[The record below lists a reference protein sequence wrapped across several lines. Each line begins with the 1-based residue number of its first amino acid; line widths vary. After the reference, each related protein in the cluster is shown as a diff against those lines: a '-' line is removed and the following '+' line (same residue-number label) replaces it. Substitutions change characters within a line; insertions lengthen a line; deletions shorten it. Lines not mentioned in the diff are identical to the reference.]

1 MPSDETKKNP
11 LNLRRKLISSESFSL
26 GKSRIGT
33 ILNGI
38 DIVDRRS
45 LNNSRKIT
53 SIKNIIKSRG
63 GDLAENLKSVSPDR
77 LKVLDNIDSL
87 LASMKED
94 ERKRKENERRKLEES
109 RLETR
114 YKKLKQ
120 TTEKILSPVRGV
132 LDRIVKAFIAILTG
146 RFLVKLVEW
155 LSNPS
160 NQKKVNAILRFL
172 TDFGP
177 KLLSLYILFG
187 TRFGRAIRSLSGLI
201 IKGGLRI
208 GAATLLLLRKM
219 GFKRAGMMARSLLGR
234 SGRRIAT
241 GLQIGAATAGF
252 FGLNSLFGG
261 GLDGGGGSS
270 SDQVD
275 REILD
280 QNQDI
285 KDAYEAGL
293 THTIG
298 MTALESLPVV
308 GPIGALAVD
317 FARGNYNEGG
327 LVYTPPVD
335 FDPSLIPA
343 PTGGGGGTNALTEQ
357 AKVKTF
363 GMAIG
368 DAIQGFFGITPKRL
382 REDAQYLSGGGKVE
396 GRSGI
401 DKVPAMLTQGEF
413 VMSRG
418 AVQKFGVKNL
428 MEMNAAG
435 GGTNKPRFVRDTVYA
450 QGGGII
456 GNPFAQKGL
465 ARGTRAT
472 AGFTG
477 MNKAGFDAVSGGS
490 AFRPSSKPQILGR
503 GAYSAPTA
511 KGAQRY
517 AGTSGSLGGR
527 QMPGGVV
534 KSIVP
539 GGAPRIPFIEPQMK
553 VSAPTFDRGR
563 MLANKL
569 QGGAYPRSPLANR
582 LRGQMSSGVGRLPRL
597 KIGGG
602 NLIAMLPTIL
612 QLLPGPVGDRA
623 RMAQRDIDMAKQT
636 ALEMGLQQLSS
647 FIRIPEP
654 PTRGQ
659 PKVIVM
665 DGSNGVNISEGAN
678 KSNSF
683 TTPTLRNR
691 SANKMVTMGI
701 E

>member
-1 MPSDETKKNP
+1 MPSDETRKNP
-11 LNLRRKLISSESFSL
+11 LNLRRKLISSESFSV

-53 SIKNIIKSRG
+53 SIKNIIKSKG
-63 GDLAENLKSVSPDR
+63 GDLAENLRSVSPDR

-94 ERKRKENERRKLEES
+94 ERKRKENEKRRLEES

-160 NQKKVNAILRFL
+160 NQKKVSAILRFL

-187 TRFGRAIRSLSGLI
+187 TRFGKAIRSLSGLI
-201 IKGGLRI
+201 IRGGLRI
-208 GAATLLLLRKM
+208 GAATLMLLRKM

-298 MTALESLPVV
+298 MTALESFPVV
-308 GPIGALAVD
+308 GPLAAMGVD
-317 FARGNYNEGG
+317 YARGNYNEGG
-327 LVYTPPVD
+327 LVGLPGM
-335 FDPSLIPA
+335 
-343 PTGGGGGTNALTEQ
+343 GGGGGGLNALTGQ
-357 AKVKTF
+357 AKSKSFATY
-363 GMAIG
+363 IG
-368 DAIQGFFGITPKRL
+368 DGIQEFFGITPKRL
-382 REDAQYLSGGGKVE
+382 RDDGQQHLYGGGKVE

-456 GNPFAQKGL
+456 GNPFAQRGL

-623 RMAQRDIDMAKQT
+623 RMAQRDIDMAKQA

-665 DGSNGVNISEGAN
+665 DGSNGVNINEGAN

>member
-1 MPSDETKKNP
+1 M
-11 LNLRRKLISSESFSL
+11 
-26 GKSRIGT
+26 
-33 ILNGI
+33 
-38 DIVDRRS
+38 
-45 LNNSRKIT
+45 
-53 SIKNIIKSRG
+53 
-63 GDLAENLKSVSPDR
+63 
-77 LKVLDNIDSL
+77 
-87 LASMKED
+87 
-94 ERKRKENERRKLEES
+94 
-109 RLETR
+109 
-114 YKKLKQ
+114 
-120 TTEKILSPVRGV
+120 
-132 LDRIVKAFIAILTG
+132 
-146 RFLVKLVEW
+146 
-155 LSNPS
+155 
-160 NQKKVNAILRFL
+160 
-172 TDFGP
+172 
-177 KLLSLYILFG
+177 
-187 TRFGRAIRSLSGLI
+187 
-201 IKGGLRI
+201 
-208 GAATLLLLRKM
+208 LLRKM

-285 KDAYEAGL
+285 KDAYEAGA
-293 THTIG
+293 THTFG
-298 MTALESLPVV
+298 MMALETLPFV
-308 GPIGALAVD
+308 GPLAAMGVD
-317 FARGNYNEGG
+317 YARGNYNEGG
-327 LVYTPPVD
+327 LVA
-335 FDPSLIPA
+335 DPNVNFPFEMI
-343 PTGGGGGTNALTEQ
+343 GGGGGLDALTGQ
-357 AKVKTF
+357 AKTKTF
-363 GMAIG
+363 ATYIG
-368 DAIQGFFGITPKRL
+368 DGIQEFFGITPKRL
-382 REDAQYLSGGGKVE
+382 RDDGQQHLYGGGKVE

-456 GNPFAQKGL
+456 GNPFAQRGL

-553 VSAPTFDRGR
+553 VSASTFDRGR

-623 RMAQRDIDMAKQT
+623 RMAQRDIDMAKQA

-691 SANKMVTMGI
+691 STNKMVTMGI

>member
-63 GDLAENLKSVSPDR
+63 GDLAENLRRVSPDR

-94 ERKRKENERRKLEES
+94 ERKRKENERRRLEES

-160 NQKKVNAILRFL
+160 NQKKVSAILRFL

-208 GAATLLLLRKM
+208 GAATLMLLRKM

-280 QNQDI
+280 QNQQI

-298 MTALESLPVV
+298 MTALESIPVL
-308 GPIGALAVD
+308 GPLGGIAVD
-317 FARGNYNEGG
+317 SARGNYNEGG
-327 LVYTPPVD
+327 LVA
-335 FDPSLIPA
+335 DPNVNFPFEMI
-343 PTGGGGGTNALTEQ
+343 GGGGGLNALTGQ
-357 AKVKTF
+357 AKTKTF
-363 GMAIG
+363 ATYIG
-368 DAIQGFFGITPKRL
+368 DGIQEFFGITPKRL
-382 REDAQYLSGGGKVE
+382 RDDGQQHLYGGGKVE

-490 AFRPSSKPQILGR
+490 PFRPSSKPQILGR

-623 RMAQRDIDMAKQT
+623 RMAQRDIDMAKQE
-636 ALEMGLQQLSS
+636 ALELGLQQLSS

-665 DGSNGVNISEGAN
+665 DGSNGVNINEGAD

>member
-1 MPSDETKKNP
+1 MPSDETRKNP
-11 LNLRRKLISSESFSL
+11 LNLRRKFISSESFSV

-53 SIKNIIKSRG
+53 SIKNIIKSKG
-63 GDLAENLKSVSPDR
+63 GDLAENLRSVSPDR

-94 ERKRKENERRKLEES
+94 ERKRKENEKRRLEES

-160 NQKKVNAILRFL
+160 NQKKVSAILRFL

-187 TRFGRAIRSLSGLI
+187 TRFGKAIRSLSGLI
-201 IKGGLRI
+201 IRGGLRI
-208 GAATLLLLRKM
+208 GAATLMLLRKM

-298 MTALESLPVV
+298 MTALESFPVV
-308 GPIGALAVD
+308 GPLAAMGVD
-317 FARGNYNEGG
+317 YARGNYNEGG
-327 LVYTPPVD
+327 LVGLPGM
-335 FDPSLIPA
+335 
-343 PTGGGGGTNALTEQ
+343 GGGGGGLNALTGQ
-357 AKVKTF
+357 AKSKSFATY
-363 GMAIG
+363 IG
-368 DAIQGFFGITPKRL
+368 DGIQEFFGITPKRL
-382 REDAQYLSGGGKVE
+382 RDDGQQHLYGGGKVE

-456 GNPFAQKGL
+456 GNPFAQRGL

-623 RMAQRDIDMAKQT
+623 RMAQRDIDMAKQA

-665 DGSNGVNISEGAN
+665 DGSNGVNINEGAN

>member
-53 SIKNIIKSRG
+53 SIKNIIKTRG
-63 GDLAENLKSVSPDR
+63 GDLAENLRSVSPDR

-94 ERKRKENERRKLEES
+94 ERKRKENERRRLEES

-160 NQKKVNAILRFL
+160 NQKKVSAILRFL

-208 GAATLLLLRKM
+208 GAATLMLLRKM

-280 QNQDI
+280 QNQQI

-298 MTALESLPVV
+298 MTALESIPVL
-308 GPIGALAVD
+308 GPLGGMAVES
-317 FARGNYNEGG
+317 ARGNYNEGG
-327 LVYTPPVD
+327 LVA
-335 FDPSLIPA
+335 DPNVNFPFEMI
-343 PTGGGGGTNALTEQ
+343 GGGGGLNALTGQ
-357 AKVKTF
+357 AKTKTF
-363 GMAIG
+363 ATYIG
-368 DAIQGFFGITPKRL
+368 DGIQEFFGITPKRL
-382 REDAQYLSGGGKVE
+382 RDDGQQHLYGGGKVE

-490 AFRPSSKPQILGR
+490 PFRPSSKPQILGR

-623 RMAQRDIDMAKQT
+623 RMAQRDIDMAKQE
-636 ALEMGLQQLSS
+636 ALELGLQQLSS

-665 DGSNGVNISEGAN
+665 DGSNGVNINEGAD

>member
-63 GDLAENLKSVSPDR
+63 SDLAENLRKVSPDR

-177 KLLSLYILFG
+177 KLLGLYILFG
-187 TRFGRAIRSLSGLI
+187 TRFGKAIRSLSGLI

-208 GAATLLLLRKM
+208 GAATLMLLRKM

-308 GPIGALAVD
+308 GPLAAMGVD
-317 FARGNYNEGG
+317 YARGNYNEGG
-327 LVYTPPVD
+327 LVA
-335 FDPSLIPA
+335 DPNVNFPFEMI
-343 PTGGGGGTNALTEQ
+343 GGGGGLNALTGQ
-357 AKVKTF
+357 AKSKTF
-363 GMAIG
+363 ATYIG
-368 DAIQGFFGITPKRL
+368 DGIQEFFGITPKRL
-382 REDAQYLSGGGKVE
+382 RDDGQQHLYGGGKVE

-456 GNPFAQKGL
+456 GNPFAQRGL

-490 AFRPSSKPQILGR
+490 PFRPSSKPQILGR

-623 RMAQRDIDMAKQT
+623 RMAQRDIDMAKQE
-636 ALEMGLQQLSS
+636 ALELGLQQLSS

-665 DGSNGVNISEGAN
+665 DGSNGVNINEGAN

>member
-63 GDLAENLKSVSPDR
+63 SDLAENLRKVSPDR

-177 KLLSLYILFG
+177 KLLGLYILFG
-187 TRFGRAIRSLSGLI
+187 TRFGKAIRSLSGLI

-208 GAATLLLLRKM
+208 GAATLMLLRKM

-298 MTALESLPVV
+298 MTALESFPVV
-308 GPIGALAVD
+308 GPLAAMGVD
-317 FARGNYNEGG
+317 YARGNYNEGG
-327 LVYTPPVD
+327 LVAGPNVNNFP
-335 FDPSLIPA
+335 FELL
-343 PTGGGGGTNALTEQ
+343 GGGGGLNALTEQ
-357 AKVKTF
+357 AKTKRFATY
-363 GMAIG
+363 IG
-368 DAIQGFFGITPKRL
+368 DGIQEFFGITPKRL
-382 REDAQYLSGGGKVE
+382 RDDGQQHLYGGGKVE

-456 GNPFAQKGL
+456 GNPFAQRGL

-490 AFRPSSKPQILGR
+490 PFRPSSKPQILGR

-623 RMAQRDIDMAKQT
+623 RMAQRDIDMAKQE
-636 ALEMGLQQLSS
+636 ALELGLQQLSS

-665 DGSNGVNISEGAN
+665 DGSNGVNINEGAN

>member
-1 MPSDETKKNP
+1 MPSDETRKNP
-11 LNLRRKLISSESFSL
+11 LNLRRKLISSESFSV

-53 SIKNIIKSRG
+53 SIKNIIKSKG
-63 GDLAENLKSVSPDR
+63 GDLAENLRSVSPDR

-94 ERKRKENERRKLEES
+94 ERKRKENEKRRLEES

-160 NQKKVNAILRFL
+160 NQKKVSAILRFL

-187 TRFGRAIRSLSGLI
+187 TRFGKAIRSLSGLI
-201 IKGGLRI
+201 IRGGLRI
-208 GAATLLLLRKM
+208 GAATLMLLRKM

-298 MTALESLPVV
+298 MTALESFPVV
-308 GPIGALAVD
+308 GPLAAMGVD
-317 FARGNYNEGG
+317 YARGNYNEGG
-327 LVYTPPVD
+327 LVGLPGM
-335 FDPSLIPA
+335 
-343 PTGGGGGTNALTEQ
+343 GGGGGGLNALTGQ
-357 AKVKTF
+357 AKSKSFATY
-363 GMAIG
+363 IG
-368 DAIQGFFGITPKRL
+368 DGIQEFFGITPKRL
-382 REDAQYLSGGGKVE
+382 RDDGQQHLYGGGKVE

-456 GNPFAQKGL
+456 GNPFAQRGL

-623 RMAQRDIDMAKQT
+623 RMAQRDIDMAKQA

-683 TTPTLRNR
+683 TTPTLRDR

>member
-63 GDLAENLKSVSPDR
+63 GDLAENLRKVSPDR

-94 ERKRKENERRKLEES
+94 ERKRKENERRRLEES

-146 RFLVKLVEW
+146 RFLVKLVDW

-160 NQKKVNAILRFL
+160 NQKKVSAILRFL

-208 GAATLLLLRKM
+208 GAATLMLLRKM

-280 QNQDI
+280 QNQQI

-298 MTALESLPVV
+298 MTALESIPVL
-308 GPIGALAVD
+308 GPLGGIAVES
-317 FARGNYNEGG
+317 ARGNYNEGG
-327 LVYTPPVD
+327 LVA
-335 FDPSLIPA
+335 DPNVNFPFEMI
-343 PTGGGGGTNALTEQ
+343 GGGGGLNALTGQ
-357 AKVKTF
+357 AKTKTF
-363 GMAIG
+363 ATYIG
-368 DAIQGFFGITPKRL
+368 DGIQEFFGITPKRL
-382 REDAQYLSGGGKVE
+382 RDDGQQHLYGGGKVE

-490 AFRPSSKPQILGR
+490 PFRPSSKPQILGR

-623 RMAQRDIDMAKQT
+623 RMAQRDIDMAKQE
-636 ALEMGLQQLSS
+636 ALELGLQQLSS

-665 DGSNGVNISEGAN
+665 DGSNGVNINEGAD

>member
-63 GDLAENLKSVSPDR
+63 GDLAENLRKVSPDR

-177 KLLSLYILFG
+177 KLLGLYILFG

-208 GAATLLLLRKM
+208 GAATLMLLRKM

-270 SDQVD
+270 SDQMD

-280 QNQDI
+280 QNQEI

-298 MTALESLPVV
+298 MTALESIPVV
-308 GPIGALAVD
+308 GPLSAMGVD
-317 FARGNYNEGG
+317 YARGNYNEGG
-327 LVYTPPVD
+327 LVA
-335 FDPSLIPA
+335 DPNVNFPFEMI
-343 PTGGGGGTNALTEQ
+343 GGGGGLNALTGQ
-357 AKVKTF
+357 AKTKTF
-363 GMAIG
+363 ATYIG
-368 DAIQGFFGITPKRL
+368 DGIQEFFGITPKRL
-382 REDAQYLSGGGKVE
+382 RDDGQQHLYGGGKVE

-456 GNPFAQKGL
+456 GNPFAQRGL

-623 RMAQRDIDMAKQT
+623 RMAQRDIDMAKQE
-636 ALEMGLQQLSS
+636 ALELGLQQLSS

-665 DGSNGVNISEGAN
+665 DGSNGVNINEGAN

>member
-63 GDLAENLKSVSPDR
+63 GDLAENLRKVSPDR

-94 ERKRKENERRKLEES
+94 ERKRKENERRRLEES

-208 GAATLLLLRKM
+208 GAATLMLLRKM

-270 SDQVD
+270 SDQMD

-280 QNQDI
+280 QNQEI

-298 MTALESLPVV
+298 MTALESIPVL
-308 GPIGALAVD
+308 GPLGGIAVES
-317 FARGNYNEGG
+317 ARGNYNEGG
-327 LVYTPPVD
+327 LVS
-335 FDPSLIPA
+335 DPNVNLSLRD
-343 PTGGGGGTNALTEQ
+343 GGQQHL
-357 AKVKTF
+357 
-363 GMAIG
+363 
-368 DAIQGFFGITPKRL
+368 
-382 REDAQYLSGGGKVE
+382 YGGGKVE

-490 AFRPSSKPQILGR
+490 PFRPSSKPQILGR

-602 NLIAMLPTIL
+602 NLIALLPTIL

-623 RMAQRDIDMAKQT
+623 RMAARQHEMAKQE

-659 PKVIVM
+659 PRVIVM
-665 DGSNGVNISEGAN
+665 DGSNGVNINEGAD

-691 SANKMVTMGI
+691 SVNKMVTMGI

>member
-1 MPSDETKKNP
+1 M
-11 LNLRRKLISSESFSL
+11 I
-26 GKSRIGT
+26 
-33 ILNGI
+33 
-38 DIVDRRS
+38 
-45 LNNSRKIT
+45 
-53 SIKNIIKSRG
+53 
-63 GDLAENLKSVSPDR
+63 
-77 LKVLDNIDSL
+77 
-87 LASMKED
+87 
-94 ERKRKENERRKLEES
+94 
-109 RLETR
+109 
-114 YKKLKQ
+114 
-120 TTEKILSPVRGV
+120 
-132 LDRIVKAFIAILTG
+132 
-146 RFLVKLVEW
+146 
-155 LSNPS
+155 
-160 NQKKVNAILRFL
+160 
-172 TDFGP
+172 
-177 KLLSLYILFG
+177 
-187 TRFGRAIRSLSGLI
+187 
-201 IKGGLRI
+201 
-208 GAATLLLLRKM
+208 
-219 GFKRAGMMARSLLGR
+219 
-234 SGRRIAT
+234 
-241 GLQIGAATAGF
+241 
-252 FGLNSLFGG
+252 
-261 GLDGGGGSS
+261 
-270 SDQVD
+270 
-275 REILD
+275 
-280 QNQDI
+280 
-285 KDAYEAGL
+285 
-293 THTIG
+293 
-298 MTALESLPVV
+298 
-308 GPIGALAVD
+308 
-317 FARGNYNEGG
+317 
-327 LVYTPPVD
+327 
-335 FDPSLIPA
+335 
-343 PTGGGGGTNALTEQ
+343 GGGGGTNVLTGQ
-357 AKVKTF
+357 AKSKSFATY
-363 GMAIG
+363 IG
-368 DAIQGFFGITPKRL
+368 DGIQEFFGITPKRL
-382 REDAQYLSGGGKVE
+382 RDDGQQHLYGGGKVE

-490 AFRPSSKPQILGR
+490 PFRPSSKPQILGR

-553 VSAPTFDRGR
+553 VSASTFDRGKI
-563 MLANKL
+563 LADKL
-569 QGGAYPRSPLANR
+569 QSGYRPTSALANR

-623 RMAQRDIDMAKQT
+623 RMGQRDIDMRKQE

-665 DGSNGVNISEGAN
+665 DGSNGVNINEGAN

>member
-63 GDLAENLKSVSPDR
+63 SDLAENLRKVSPDR

-94 ERKRKENERRKLEES
+94 ERKRKENERRRLEES

-146 RFLVKLVEW
+146 RFLVKLVDW

-160 NQKKVNAILRFL
+160 NQKKVSAILRFL

-208 GAATLLLLRKM
+208 GAATLMLLRKM

-270 SDQVD
+270 SDQMD

-280 QNQDI
+280 QNQEI

-298 MTALESLPVV
+298 MTALESIPVL
-308 GPIGALAVD
+308 GPLGGIAVES
-317 FARGNYNEGG
+317 ARGNYNEGG
-327 LVYTPPVD
+327 LVA
-335 FDPSLIPA
+335 DPNVNFPFEMI
-343 PTGGGGGTNALTEQ
+343 GGGGGLNALTGQ
-357 AKVKTF
+357 AKTKTF
-363 GMAIG
+363 ATYIG
-368 DAIQGFFGITPKRL
+368 DGIQEFFGITPKRL
-382 REDAQYLSGGGKVE
+382 RDDGQQHLYGGGKVE

-623 RMAQRDIDMAKQT
+623 RMAQRDIDMRKQE

-665 DGSNGVNISEGAN
+665 DGSNGVNINEGAN

>member
-1 MPSDETKKNP
+1 MPSDETRKNP
-11 LNLRRKLISSESFSL
+11 LNLRRKLISSESFSV

-53 SIKNIIKSRG
+53 SIKNIIKSKG
-63 GDLAENLKSVSPDR
+63 GDLAENLRSVSPDR

-160 NQKKVNAILRFL
+160 NQKKVSAILRFL

-187 TRFGRAIRSLSGLI
+187 TRFGKAIRSLSGLI
-201 IKGGLRI
+201 IRGGLRI
-208 GAATLLLLRKM
+208 GAATLMLLRKM

-298 MTALESLPVV
+298 MTALESFPVV
-308 GPIGALAVD
+308 GPLAAMGVD
-317 FARGNYNEGG
+317 YARGNYNEGG
-327 LVYTPPVD
+327 LVGLPGM
-335 FDPSLIPA
+335 
-343 PTGGGGGTNALTEQ
+343 GGGGGGLNALTGQ
-357 AKVKTF
+357 AKSKSFATY
-363 GMAIG
+363 IG
-368 DAIQGFFGITPKRL
+368 DGIQEFFGITPKRL
-382 REDAQYLSGGGKVE
+382 RDDGQQHLYGGGKVE

-623 RMAQRDIDMAKQT
+623 RMAQRDIDMAKQA

-665 DGSNGVNISEGAN
+665 DGSNGVNINEGAN

>member
-1 MPSDETKKNP
+1 MPSDETRKNP
-11 LNLRRKLISSESFSL
+11 LNLRRKFISSESFSV

-53 SIKNIIKSRG
+53 SIKNIIKSKG
-63 GDLAENLKSVSPDR
+63 GDLAENLRSVSPDR

-94 ERKRKENERRKLEES
+94 ERKRKENEKRRLEES

-160 NQKKVNAILRFL
+160 NQKKVSAILRFL

-187 TRFGRAIRSLSGLI
+187 TRFGKAIRSLSGLI
-201 IKGGLRI
+201 IRGGLRI
-208 GAATLLLLRKM
+208 GAATLMLLRKM

-298 MTALESLPVV
+298 MTALESFPVV
-308 GPIGALAVD
+308 GPLAAMGVD
-317 FARGNYNEGG
+317 YARGNYNEGG
-327 LVYTPPVD
+327 LVGLPGM
-335 FDPSLIPA
+335 
-343 PTGGGGGTNALTEQ
+343 GGGGGGLNALTGQ
-357 AKVKTF
+357 AKSKSFATY
-363 GMAIG
+363 IG
-368 DAIQGFFGITPKRL
+368 DGIQEFFGITPKRL
-382 REDAQYLSGGGKVE
+382 RDDGQQHLYGGGKVE

-456 GNPFAQKGL
+456 GNPFAQRGL

-623 RMAQRDIDMAKQT
+623 RMAQRDIDMAKQA

-665 DGSNGVNISEGAN
+665 DGSNGVNINEGAN

-691 SANKMVTMGI
+691 YHFI
-701 E
+701 C

>member
-63 GDLAENLKSVSPDR
+63 SDLAENLRKVSPDR

-177 KLLSLYILFG
+177 KLLGLYILFG
-187 TRFGRAIRSLSGLI
+187 TRFGKAIRSLSGLI

-208 GAATLLLLRKM
+208 GAATLMLLRKM

-280 QNQDI
+280 QNQEI
-285 KDAYEAGL
+285 KDAYEAGAM
-293 THTIG
+293 HTGG
-298 MTALESLPVV
+298 MMALEMLPVV
-308 GPIGALAVD
+308 GPLAAMGVD
-317 FARGNYNEGG
+317 YARGNYNQGG
-327 LVYTPPVD
+327 LVA
-335 FDPSLIPA
+335 DPNVNFPFEMI
-343 PTGGGGGTNALTEQ
+343 GGGGGLNALTGQ
-357 AKVKTF
+357 AKTKTF
-363 GMAIG
+363 ATYIG
-368 DAIQGFFGITPKRL
+368 DGIQEFFGITPKRL
-382 REDAQYLSGGGKVE
+382 RDDGQQHLYGGGKVE

-456 GNPFAQKGL
+456 GNPFAQQGL

-490 AFRPSSKPQILGR
+490 PFRPSSKPQILGR

-623 RMAQRDIDMAKQT
+623 RMAQRDIDMAKQE
-636 ALEMGLQQLSS
+636 ALELGLQQLSS

>member
-53 SIKNIIKSRG
+53 SIKNIIKTRG
-63 GDLAENLKSVSPDR
+63 GDLAENLRSVSPDR

-94 ERKRKENERRKLEES
+94 ERKRKENERRRLEES

-160 NQKKVNAILRFL
+160 NQKKVSAILRFL

-208 GAATLLLLRKM
+208 GAATLMLLRKM

-280 QNQDI
+280 QNQQI

-298 MTALESLPVV
+298 MTALESIPVL
-308 GPIGALAVD
+308 GPLGAIAVES
-317 FARGNYNEGG
+317 ARGNYNEGG
-327 LVYTPPVD
+327 LVA
-335 FDPSLIPA
+335 DPNVNFPFEMI
-343 PTGGGGGTNALTEQ
+343 GGGGGLNALTGQ
-357 AKVKTF
+357 AKTKTF
-363 GMAIG
+363 ATYIG
-368 DAIQGFFGITPKRL
+368 DGIQEFFGITPKRL
-382 REDAQYLSGGGKVE
+382 RDDGQQHLYGGGKVE

-490 AFRPSSKPQILGR
+490 PFRPSSKPQILGR

-623 RMAQRDIDMAKQT
+623 RMAQRDIDMAKQE
-636 ALEMGLQQLSS
+636 ALELGLQQLSS

-665 DGSNGVNISEGAN
+665 DGSNGVNINEGAD

>member
-53 SIKNIIKSRG
+53 SIKNIIKSKG
-63 GDLAENLKSVSPDR
+63 GDLAENLRSVSPDR

-187 TRFGRAIRSLSGLI
+187 TRFGKAIRSLSGLI

-208 GAATLLLLRKM
+208 GAATLMLLRKM

-285 KDAYEAGL
+285 KDAYEAGA
-293 THTIG
+293 THTFG
-298 MTALESLPVV
+298 MMALETLPFV
-308 GPIGALAVD
+308 GPLAAMGVD
-317 FARGNYNEGG
+317 YARGNYNEGG
-327 LVYTPPVD
+327 LVG
-335 FDPSLIPA
+335 LELL
-343 PTGGGGGTNALTEQ
+343 GGGGGLNALTEQ
-357 AKVKTF
+357 AKTKTF
-363 GMAIG
+363 ATYIG
-368 DAIQGFFGITPKRL
+368 DGIQEFFGITPKRL
-382 REDAQYLSGGGKVE
+382 RDDGQQHLYGGGKVE

-490 AFRPSSKPQILGR
+490 PFRPSSKPQILGR

-623 RMAQRDIDMAKQT
+623 RMAQRDIDMAKQE
-636 ALEMGLQQLSS
+636 ALELGLQQLSS